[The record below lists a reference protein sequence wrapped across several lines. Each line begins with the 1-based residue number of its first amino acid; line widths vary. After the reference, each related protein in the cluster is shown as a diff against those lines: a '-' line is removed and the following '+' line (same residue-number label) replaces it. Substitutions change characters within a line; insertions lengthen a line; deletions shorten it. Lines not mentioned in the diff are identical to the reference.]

1 MGQRDLVWGTE
12 WEHTAE
18 TKTEPVV
25 GPKQALTWRLH
36 VMEAFQIASSAA
48 HGNIPNSS
56 NGKRTKPFLRA
67 SCSGCEEKLRT
78 LTQRQTGLHC
88 LCCCRRC
95 LSVKCKPTPTNT
107 NYVNFN
113 VDFNVTTHLWT
124 KMVAVCFLISL
135 TTVWAV
141 DKYFLCV
148 IKATI

>member
-1 MGQRDLVWGTE
+1 MTMGQRDLVWGTE

-78 LTQRQTGLHC
+78 LTMETDRVALPLLLQEM
-88 LCCCRRC
+88 
-95 LSVKCKPTPTNT
+95 S
-107 NYVNFN
+107 FS
-113 VDFNVTTHLWT
+113 
-124 KMVAVCFLISL
+124 KM
-135 TTVWAV
+135 
-141 DKYFLCV
+141 
-148 IKATI
+148 